1 MPSFFPLSDNA
12 LCIEFGNKIDEK
24 INLQVIA
31 LGKILEQNP
40 FVGFREVIP
49 AYTTLTVFYDVFEI
63 ISFKKNTNSA
73 YDFVKNYIENLI
85 QNNSLNLEE
94 TKNKIITIPTIYKGE
109 DLAHVAEYCQLCI
122 DDVIS
127 IHSNTIYRV
136 FMMGFL
142 PGFAYLGGMDKRI
155 AVPRRESPR
164 KKVLAGSV
172 GIAGNQTGIYPI
184 DSPGGWQL
192 IGRTPISLFDPQ
204 KSDPILLKAGDLVKF
219 EES

>member
-12 LCIEFGNKIDEK
+12 LCIEFGNEIDKK

-31 LGKILEQNP
+31 LGKMLEQNP

-63 ISFKKNTNSA
+63 ISFKNNTNSA
-73 YDFVKNYIENLI
+73 YDFVKTYIENLI
-85 QNNSLNLEE
+85 QNNSLSLEE
-94 TKNKIITIPTIYKGE
+94 TKKQIITIPTIYEGE
-109 DLAHVAEYCQLCI
+109 DLAFLAEYSQLSI
-122 DDVIS
+122 DEVIS
-127 IHSNTIYRV
+127 IHSNTIYSV

-164 KKVLAGSV
+164 KKVMAGSV

-192 IGRTPISLFDPQ
+192 IGKTNISLFDPQ
-204 KSDPILLKAGDLVKF
+204 KSNPILLKAGDLVKF
-219 EES
+219 EIA